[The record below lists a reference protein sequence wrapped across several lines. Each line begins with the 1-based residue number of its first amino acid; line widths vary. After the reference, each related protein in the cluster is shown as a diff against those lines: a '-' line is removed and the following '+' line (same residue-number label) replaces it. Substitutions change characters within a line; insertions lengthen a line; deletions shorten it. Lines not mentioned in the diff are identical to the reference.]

1 MRNRRCAMLRRVAAK
16 AKAAWILLLGLA
28 LTGPS
33 CNRPEQ
39 ARAVAGGQAQP
50 AAPVASDQDQAT
62 AADASR
68 KKAPDPIDVDAER
81 VLTGMPAAWR
91 DMLAKAEDFNRR
103 ERVGW
108 CTTCH
113 VNIRDQLRGGEHD
126 KNSISCVECH
136 GASERHARNEN
147 NEVKPDQGFARQ
159 DVDRVCGDCHDC
171 SRSEPA
177 AEAAPTTFVCTD
189 CHPAHKFPNLAA
201 PPPK

>member
-1 MRNRRCAMLRRVAAK
+1 MRNRRCTVLRSVAAT
-16 AKAAWILLLGLA
+16 AAWMLLLGLA
-28 LTGPS
+28 FTGSS

-39 ARAVAGGQAQP
+39 ATEAAGSQAQP
-50 AAPVASDQDQAT
+50 AASDQDQAT

-81 VLTGMPAAWR
+81 VLAVMPAAWR
-91 DMLAKAEDFNRR
+91 EMLAKAEDFNRR

-113 VNIRDQLRGGEHD
+113 VNIRDQLRGGGHD
-126 KNSISCVECH
+126 KSSISCVECH

-147 NEVKPDQGFARQ
+147 NEVKPDQGFARK
-159 DVDRVCGDCHDC
+159 DVDRVCGDCHEC
-171 SRSEPA
+171 SRAEPA

>member
-1 MRNRRCAMLRRVAAK
+1 MRNRPCTTLRTGTGQAT
-16 AKAAWILLLGLA
+16 AAWLLLLGLG
-28 LTGPS
+28 LIGPA

-39 ARAVAGGQAQP
+39 ASEVAGDQAQP
-50 AAPVASDQDQAT
+50 TAPGPSDEGPTT
-62 AADASR
+62 AAGAAR

-81 VLTGMPAAWR
+81 VLAVMPVAWR

-113 VNIRDQLRGGEHD
+113 VDIRDQLRGGGHD

-147 NEVKPDQGFARQ
+147 NDVKPDQRFARP
-159 DVDRVCGDCHDC
+159 DVDRVCGDCHEC
-171 SRSEPA
+171 SR
-177 AEAAPTTFVCTD
+177 AESATQTAPTTFICTD